1 MATFQLNEVIRLY
14 EPCNILLS
22 LLCKAGIKPGNG
34 TVSHFRNQHK
44 LKGNELQQVLTFAAS
59 IQHLSDPATVDL
71 PQDGS
76 VAIDGLPQLKGYSC
90 MSCRYMTINRD
101 NAVAHQRT
109 EAHTVVGGP
118 GWTVVTLQSFGQRKH
133 ARYWVVKRD
142 GAVGDRVVGD
152 RVARALGGL
161 ASSLRACEEILE
173 KEAAERRKTVE
184 EVGTVTSRSRWVT
197 YMGWIKHLRQANRVE
212 PATTGDADEL

>member
-14 EPCNILLS
+14 EPCNILLC

-44 LKGNELQQVLTFAAS
+44 FKGNELQQVLTFAAS

-101 NAVAHQRT
+101 NAMAHQRT

-118 GWTVVTLQSFGQRKH
+118 GWTVVTLQSFDSGSTR
-133 ARYWVVKRD
+133 
-142 GAVGDRVVGD
+142 GT
-152 RVARALGGL
+152 GL
-161 ASSLRACEEILE
+161 SR
-173 KEAAERRKTVE
+173 
-184 EVGTVTSRSRWVT
+184 GTVRWAIVWQ
-197 YMGWIKHLRQANRVE
+197 GLLGDWQAVC
-212 PATTGDADEL
+212 ELAKRY